1 LFGLSKIFCGF
12 ALVFISLQVF
22 LNQTIHPMALIENVP
37 RDSFSSRI
45 GVIAAAAGSAI
56 GLGNIW
62 RFPYVAG
69 ENGGGAFLLIYFGFI
84 VLIGVPVMLSE
95 FVIGRSTQSNPV
107 GAFKRLAP
115 KSFWPLT
122 GFLGI
127 SAAFFILS
135 FYTTVSGW
143 TLEYLFLA
151 FKDGFAG
158 KDVTTLSA
166 EFDAFRTNG
175 LRPLIWQNIFM
186 VFTAFIVFKGI
197 KNGIEKYTKILM
209 PLLLV
214 IIIILGIRSVTLPG
228 ASEGL
233 LFLFNPD
240 FSKITGKVILEAL
253 GQSFFSLSIGMGTL
267 ITYGSYIGKKE
278 NLGKTALSVSAADTL
293 IAILA
298 GVAIFPAVF
307 AFGIAPEAGAGLV
320 FITLPMIFDQMAGGY
335 FFALIFFLLLS
346 IAALTST
353 ISVLEVV
360 VAYLSEELK
369 LGRKK
374 ATLLAASTIAL
385 LGVACTMS
393 QGPWSILSIGKYNL
407 FDLLELISAN
417 VMLPL
422 GGLLIVL
429 FVGWFMAKDKI
440 FAELANNGKLSAGF
454 RYVYLF
460 IIRFLAPV
468 AIAFVFLHGLGIF
481 GFFGSGDL

>member
-1 LFGLSKIFCGF
+1 MAIN
-12 ALVFISLQVF
+12 
-22 LNQTIHPMALIENVP
+22 LNSP

-69 ENGGGAFLLIYFGFI
+69 ENGGGAFLLLYIGFI
-84 VLIGVPVMLSE
+84 ILIGVPVMLSE
-95 FVIGRSTQSNPV
+95 FVIGRSTQRNAV
-107 GAFKRLAP
+107 GAFTRLAP
-115 KSFWPLT
+115 KTLWPVT

-127 SAAFFILS
+127 SAAFFILA

-143 TLEYLFLA
+143 TLEYLYLA
-151 FKDGFAG
+151 ISDGFKAQSA
-158 KDVTTLSA
+158 DSLSKS
-166 EFDAFRTNG
+166 FDTFRTSG

-186 VFTAFIVFKGI
+186 FLTAFIVYRGI

-209 PLLLV
+209 PLLLF

-228 ASEGL
+228 AGEGL
-233 LFLFNPD
+233 LFLFKPD
-240 FSKITGKVILEAL
+240 FSKITGRVILEAL

-267 ITYGSYIGKKE
+267 ITYGSYISKNE
-278 NLGKTALSVSAADTL
+278 RLGNTALSVSAADTL

-320 FITLPMIFDQMAGGY
+320 FITLPLIFDQMAGGY
-335 FFALIFFLLLS
+335 FFSLIFFLLLS

-360 VAYLSEELK
+360 TAYLSEELK

-374 ATLLAASTIAL
+374 ATVIAASSIAV

-393 QGPWSILSIGKYNL
+393 QGPWSTLSIGDKNL
-407 FDLLELISAN
+407 FDLLEMISAN
-417 VMLPL
+417 FMLPM
-422 GGLLIVL
+422 GGLLIVI
-429 FVGWFMAKDKI
+429 FVGWYLKKEDV
-440 FAELANNGKLSAGF
+440 FAEISNNGKLKAGF
-454 RYVYLF
+454 RFTYLF
-460 IIRFLAPV
+460 IVRFLAPI
-468 AIAFVFLHGLGIF
+468 AIAFVFLHGLGLV

>member
-1 LFGLSKIFCGF
+1 
-12 ALVFISLQVF
+12 
-22 LNQTIHPMALIENVP
+22 MALNTNTP

-69 ENGGGAFLLIYFGFI
+69 ENGGGAFLLIYIGFI
-84 VLIGVPVMLSE
+84 ALIGVPVMLSE

-107 GAFKRLAP
+107 GAFKKLAP
-115 KSFWPLT
+115 RSFWPFT

-127 SAAFFILS
+127 TAAFFILA

-151 FKDGFAG
+151 IKDGFAG
-158 KDVTTLSA
+158 KDATALSS
-166 EFDAFRTNG
+166 EFEFFRTNG
-175 LRPLIWQNIFM
+175 LRPLMWQNIFM
-186 VFTAFIVFKGI
+186 VFTAYIVFKGI

-214 IIIILGIRSVTLPG
+214 IIIVLGVRSVTLPG

-233 LFLFNPD
+233 LFLFKPD

-267 ITYGSYIGKKE
+267 ITYGSYISKKE
-278 NLGKTALSVSAADTL
+278 NLGQTALCVSAADTM

-298 GVAIFPAVF
+298 GIAIFPAVF

-320 FITLPMIFDQMAGGY
+320 FITLPMIFDQMTGGY
-335 FFALIFFLLLS
+335 FFALIFFLLLA

-360 VAYLSEELK
+360 VAYIAEELK

-374 ATLLAASTIAL
+374 ATVVAASSIAL

-393 QGPWSILSIGKYNL
+393 QGPWSALSLGSKNL
-407 FDLLELISAN
+407 FDLLEMVSAN
-417 VMLPL
+417 VLLPI
-422 GGLLIVL
+422 GGLLIVV
-429 FVGWFMAKDKI
+429 FVGWFMPKGSVFD
-440 FAELANNGKLSAGF
+440 ELSNSGKLRARF
-454 RYVYLF
+454 KYIYLF
-460 IIRFLAPV
+460 IVRFLAPI

-481 GFFGSGDL
+481 GFFGGGD

>member
-1 LFGLSKIFCGF
+1 
-12 ALVFISLQVF
+12 
-22 LNQTIHPMALIENVP
+22 MALKTNIP
-37 RDSFSSRI
+37 RDSFSSKI

-69 ENGGGAFLLIYFGFI
+69 ENGGGAFLLIYIGFI

-95 FVIGRSTQSNPV
+95 FVIGRSTQRNPV
-107 GAFKRLAP
+107 GAFKKLAP
-115 KSFWPLT
+115 NSFWPLT
-122 GFLGI
+122 GFIGI
-127 SAAFFILS
+127 TAAFFILA

-158 KDVTTLSA
+158 KDAAVLSTD
-166 EFDAFRTNG
+166 FDLFRTSG
-175 LRPLIWQNIFM
+175 LRPLLWQNIFM
-186 VFTAFIVFKGI
+186 VLTAFIVFKGI

-214 IIIILGIRSVTLPG
+214 IIIVLGIRSVTLPG

-233 LFLFNPD
+233 LFLFKPD

-278 NLGKTALSVSAADTL
+278 NLGSTALSVSAADTL

-320 FITLPMIFDQMAGGY
+320 FITLPLIFDQMAGGY
-335 FFALIFFLLLS
+335 FFALIFFMLLS

-374 ATLLAASTIAL
+374 ATILAASSIAL
-385 LGVACTMS
+385 LGVATTLS
-393 QGPWSILSIGKYNL
+393 QGPWSALSIGKYNL
-407 FDLLELISAN
+407 FDLLEMTSAN

-422 GGLLIVL
+422 GGLLIVV
-429 FVGWFMAKDKI
+429 FVGWFMPKPI
-440 FAELANNGKLSAGF
+440 LFGELSNDGKYRARF
-454 RYVYLF
+454 RYIYLF
-460 IIRFLAPV
+460 IVRFLAPV
-468 AIAFVFLHGLGIF
+468 AIAFVFLNGLGIF
-481 GFFGSGDL
+481 GLFGAGDL